1 VLREVSKQNP
11 GRVASFVDARVER
24 ISGVT
29 IREAV
34 KYLPEQERERLLA
47 AYRSG

>member
-1 VLREVSKQNP
+1 VRP
-11 GRVASFVDARVER
+11 RIAR

-34 KYLPEQERERLLA
+34 RYLDAPDRDELLA
-47 AYRSG
+47 AYRAC

>member
-1 VLREVSKQNP
+1 
-11 GRVASFVDARVER
+11 RVAR

-34 KYLPEQERERLLA
+34 RYLDPPGRDALME
-47 AYRSG
+47 AYRAR